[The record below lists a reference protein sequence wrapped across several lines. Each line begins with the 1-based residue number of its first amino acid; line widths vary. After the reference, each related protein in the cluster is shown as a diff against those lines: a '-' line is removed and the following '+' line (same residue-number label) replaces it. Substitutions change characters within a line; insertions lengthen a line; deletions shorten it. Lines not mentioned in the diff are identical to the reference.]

1 MSSSPEDTHP
11 LDKGKP
17 PEQEQ
22 TQSTAPLPAGRPA
35 GPEAFLVR
43 IHPPGPALGLR
54 YPLGPEPAILGRLT
68 ACTIHDPDPS
78 VSRMHARIERGP
90 GGRFRVTDLGSRNG
104 TFVNHARVDSADLG
118 DGDYLRVG
126 NAIYRFLAGGNIEAG
141 YHEELHRLAVTDP
154 LTGLPNR
161 RALTEFLERE
171 VARARRYGR
180 PLAAALM
187 DVDQFKAIND
197 GMGHLAGDATLRA
210 LAAALA
216 PLVREGEVLARHGG
230 DEFALALP
238 ESTAEQGRA
247 CGERLRRAVES
258 HPFEHDGRRY
268 AVTVSVGVGSVAPG
282 EPVTVANLL
291 ARADGKLYEAKRAGR
306 NRVCA

>member
-1 MSSSPEDTHP
+1 MSPNAEDTHP
-11 LDKGKP
+11 LKGGAP
-17 PEQEQ
+17 DQDP

-35 GPEAFLVR
+35 GAEAFLVR

-54 YPLGPEPAILGRLT
+54 YPLGAEPAILGRLT

-78 VSRMHARIERGP
+78 VSRMHARVERQP
-90 GGRFRVTDLGSRNG
+90 TGRFRVADLGSRNG
-104 TFVNHARVDSADLG
+104 TFVNHARVDSAELG

-161 RALTEFLERE
+161 RALLEALERE
-171 VARARRYGR
+171 LARARRYGR
-180 PLAAALM
+180 PLAALLM
-187 DVDQFKAIND
+187 DVDRFKEIND

-210 LAAALA
+210 LAALLGA
-216 PLVREGEVLARHGG
+216 LVREGEVLARHGG

-238 ESTAEQGRA
+238 EATAEQGHA

-258 HPFEHDGRRY
+258 HPFEYDGQRY
-268 AVTVSVGVGSVAPG
+268 AVTLSVGVGAASPG
-282 EPVTVANLL
+282 ETATVPTLL
-291 ARADGKLYEAKRAGR
+291 ARADGKLYESKRAGR
-306 NRVCA
+306 NRVSA